1 MGGWAT
7 AQSPILGTTITLE
20 RLRKRGYEACLTYYE
35 KIAPH
40 LNEPLY
46 TRPAWFTLSEVE
58 VYSGVRGAL
67 RQLITGGAVYS
78 IFKSLV
84 IGNCRA
90 WDAGR

>member
-1 MGGWAT
+1 MLA
-7 AQSPILGTTITLE
+7 
-20 RLRKRGYEACLTYYE
+20 YYE

-46 TRPAWFTLSEVE
+46 KRTAWFTLSEVE

-78 IFKSLV
+78 IVGSFYFILKHFL
-84 IGNCRA
+84 IH
-90 WDAGR
+90 